1 MITINNRDHLDW
13 REGLTVRDM
22 LSAMGYTYALITVT
36 VNGDLISKDDYE
48 QTVIPDEAEVIVFHL
63 AHGG

>member
-1 MITINNRDHLDW
+1 
-13 REGLTVRDM
+13 
-22 LSAMGYTYALITVT
+22 MGYTSALITVT